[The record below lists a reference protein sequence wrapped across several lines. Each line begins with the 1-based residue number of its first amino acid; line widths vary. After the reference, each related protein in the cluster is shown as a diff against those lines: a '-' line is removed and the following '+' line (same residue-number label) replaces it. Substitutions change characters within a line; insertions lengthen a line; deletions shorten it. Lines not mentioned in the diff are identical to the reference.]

1 MRYVASKKASSQYS
15 RACRY
20 EQGEKDQLQLYGDVF
35 FQWIHFADERK
46 NKKHGGWCQ
55 TARKGSPPPVRLKCR
70 DLLVKQSFNKILKLL
85 EFMENFRFVL
95 KQIDPSEFAKVINKI
110 NIIFISSNRIA
121 SKTPNIRKDEL

>member
-1 MRYVASKKASSQYS
+1 MWLLRRPHPSIQGHAGMSK
-15 RACRY
+15 
-20 EQGEKDQLQLYGDVF
+20 
-35 FQWIHFADERK
+35 ERK
-46 NKKHGGWCQ
+46 TNFNYMAMFSFSESILLMSVRTRNMVGD
-55 TARKGSPPPVRLKCR
+55 ARLLEKAPPVRLKCR

-95 KQIDPSEFAKVINKI
+95 KQIDPSEFAKVINET